1 MPGWESDGA
10 LQHSAATLQPE
21 DDDFGQAGT
30 LYREVLDD
38 AARER
43 LVGNIA
49 GHVSK
54 VTRDDLRER
63 VFAYWTNVD
72 ADLGA
77 RVRAAV
83 APSAPGSNEDPEK
96 VAVEA

>member
-1 MPGWESDGA
+1 
-10 LQHSAATLQPE
+10 
-21 DDDFGQAGT
+21 
-30 LYREVLDD
+30 
-38 AARER
+38 
-43 LVGNIA
+43 
-49 GHVSK
+49 

>member
-1 MPGWESDGA
+1 MNNPRPLDGITVISLEHA
-10 LQHSAATLQPE
+10 ISAP
-21 DDDFGQAGT
+21 
-30 LYREVLDD
+30 
-38 AARER
+38 
-43 LVGNIA
+43 
-49 GHVSK
+49 
-54 VTRDDLRER
+54 
-63 VFAYWTNVD
+63 FASRQL